1 MGDAIEA
8 QASDVRSSPEVRFP
22 LKLVGGRLIPDRRG
36 KPPSTKGVRSSWA
49 GGWGIL
55 ADRRS
60 RLSKLA
66 ERLERSLRLEHLVT
80 RPLWKARIRQ
90 AARYMALAEAM
101 LDRVGV
107 EPGATPARASKL
119 QRTADHLVKT
129 VPKRP
134 ARARSE
140 DLGAALARARPNHGA

>member
-1 MGDAIEA
+1 MSDAVEA
-8 QASDVRSSPEVRFP
+8 PANDVRVSPEVRFP
-22 LKLVGGRLIPDRRG
+22 LKLVGGRMVPDRRG
-36 KPPSTKGVRSSWA
+36 HPPSTKGVRSAWA

-55 ADRRS
+55 SDRRS

-66 ERLERSLRLEHLVT
+66 ERIERALRLEHLIT

-107 EPGATPARASKL
+107 ESGATPARASKL
-119 QRTADHLVKT
+119 QRTADHLVKS
-129 VPKRP
+129 VPLRPKR
-134 ARARSE
+134 RREE
-140 DLGAALARARPNHGA
+140 DLGAALARTRPGA